1 MTRAEEHAQQDS
13 AVIGD
18 EEPNGAMCFHNS
30 CPVVAG
36 LVDRVVRLIA
46 TGLPRNLIRSAIHIS
61 SQPGYA
67 AHRQVGNKDVQGS
80 RLGLPKKLD
89 KIVDERGAV

>member
-1 MTRAEEHAQQDS
+1 M
-13 AVIGD
+13 VGD
-18 EEPNGAMCFHNS
+18 EEPNGAMCIHNS

-36 LVDRVVRLIA
+36 LVDRDVRLIA
-46 TGLPRNLIRSAIHIS
+46 TGLPRNLIRSATHIS

-67 AHRQVGNKDVQGS
+67 AHRQVGDKDVQGS